1 MVAEHDKRKGI
12 WRREHYLDRMTLNE
26 LVVAFFQYYTV
37 QAYIGLAILSI
48 AVAVWNPPTLLAGIT
63 AVVAAVIIYPLVWY
77 VLHRWV
83 LHSQWMYKS
92 PLTAATWKRTH
103 YDHHQDPNR
112 LEVLFGALSNTLPT
126 IGIATIPTG
135 WLIGGLGGA
144 AVCFATGL
152 IYTCCYE
159 FAHCIQHL
167 SYKPKNRWLANMKK
181 RHVEHHFHD
190 EKGNFGVTSFWPDRL
205 FGTYYRREERPERSP
220 TVFNLGYTDEM
231 AKRYPWVAE
240 LSGGVEKGH
249 PRRRGNTRRKFSE
262 SDHSSAGNA

>member
-1 MVAEHDKRKGI
+1 MAAKHEKRSGI
-12 WRREHYLDRMTLNE
+12 WRREHHLNKMTLRE
-26 LVVAFFQYYTV
+26 LVIAFFQYYTV
-37 QAYIGLAILSI
+37 HAYILLSLISIGVAIWS
-48 AVAVWNPPTLLAGIT
+48 PPTFLQGLV
-63 AVVAAVIIYPLVWY
+63 AVVAAVVIYPLVWY
-77 VLHRWV
+77 SLHRWV

-126 IGIATIPTG
+126 IAIATIPTG

-152 IYTCCYE
+152 IYTCFYE

-167 SYKPKNRWLANMKK
+167 SYKPKNRWLAEMKK

-190 EKGNFGVTSFWPDRL
+190 ESGNFGVTSFWPDRI
-205 FGTYYRREERPERSP
+205 FGTYYQRRDRPEKSP

-231 AKRYPWVAE
+231 AARYPWVAE

-249 PRRRGNTRRKFSE
+249 PRRRGATPRKYAETSRTD
-262 SDHSSAGNA
+262 SV